1 MDEYRKAV
9 VKYNGIKEKLESKRQ
24 EILNSGKTQD
34 WINKEIAAVNDQAR
48 KELLEW
54 QNNVKQVAEDYSVA
68 GQEIFQDARRK
79 PAGKTLDPATLDFH
93 RGLAK
98 DAFIGRTPDEI
109 LQAFDRVVGEL
120 REDELGAKWV
130 YENTAKSLVSEPSY
144 EMALEEAFSKH
155 RTQWEV
161 ACHKELARREVFRD
175 HDSTIR
181 GLAQMDIEAI
191 QAGEKPVYND
201 LGSLHDELMN
211 NL

>member
-1 MDEYRKAV
+1 MDEYRKEV

-24 EILNSGKTQD
+24 EILNSGKTPD
-34 WINKEIAAVNDQAR
+34 WINRELAAVNDQAR

-79 PAGKTLDPATLDFH
+79 PAGKTLDPATLDLH

-109 LQAFDRVVGEL
+109 LKAFDRVVGEL
-120 REDELGAKWV
+120 REDELGAKWI
-130 YENTAKSLVSEPSY
+130 YENTARSLVSEGAY
-144 EMALEEAFSKH
+144 EPALEEAFSKH

-161 ACHKELARREVFRD
+161 ACLKEMARREVFRD

-191 QAGEKPVYND
+191 QAGEKPVYSD
-201 LGSLHDELMN
+201 IGTLHDEMMS